1 MRTRRTL
8 LAACMAALAC
18 WCGPATAQAWPAK
31 PIRIILPF
39 AAGGGGDTVIRPLS
53 QKLSEGLGVPIILEN
68 VTGAAGALG
77 MKTAL
82 SAPADGYTFV
92 AVSNSHTAIE
102 TLSPGRGYNLLKDFV
117 AVSEI
122 ADLPIVLVTNPKVP
136 VRDLPSLVAYAKSNP
151 GKLSYATPG
160 IGTVYHLITA
170 NFAHSLNLSM
180 LHVPYR
186 SSANARQDVAG
197 GQVDLMF
204 DGVATMKPFIDT
216 SRVRGIAVGSLVQ
229 NPMLPELTPI
239 ASLVPGFSDSIWVGL
254 MARAGTP
261 PQAVKRMQD
270 ELAKVLA
277 NRDIAKSLETA
288 GAIPAPLEASA
299 FTSMLQADID
309 KWARTIKAAEIK
321 AE

>member
-1 MRTRRTL
+1 MSIRRIL
-8 LAACMAALAC
+8 IALCVLAMAAGTA
-18 WCGPATAQAWPAK
+18 GVHAQAWPAK

-53 QKLSEGLGVPIILEN
+53 QKLSEGLGVPIVLEN

-82 SAPADGYTFV
+82 AAPADGYTFV

-102 TLSPGRGYNLLKDFV
+102 TLSPGRGYALLKDFV

-136 VRDLPSLVAYAKSNP
+136 VRDLASLVAYARSNP

-170 NFAHSLNLSM
+170 NFAHSLNLSL

-186 SSANARQDVAG
+186 SSATARQDLAG

-204 DGVATMKPFIDT
+204 DGVATMKPFIET
-216 SRVRGIAVGSLVQ
+216 SRVRGIAVGSPGQ
-229 NPMLPELTPI
+229 NPSLPELVSV
-239 ASLVPGFSDSIWVGL
+239 ASVVPGFQDSIWVGL
-254 MARAGTP
+254 MAKAGTP
-261 PQAVKRMQD
+261 PLAIKRMQD
-270 ELAKVLA
+270 ELAKVLGS
-277 NRDIAKSLETA
+277 RDIAKALETA
-288 GAIPAPLEASA
+288 GAVPAPLEAAA
-299 FTSMLQADID
+299 FQAMLQADIS
-309 KWARTIKAAEIK
+309 KWSRIIKAAEIK